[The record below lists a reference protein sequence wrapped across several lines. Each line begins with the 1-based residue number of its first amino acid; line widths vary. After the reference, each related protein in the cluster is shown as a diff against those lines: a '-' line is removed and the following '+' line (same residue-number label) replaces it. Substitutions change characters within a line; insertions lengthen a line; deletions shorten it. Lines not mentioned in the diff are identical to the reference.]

1 MATKLRGHVGEPRNV
16 AFDEARVRYYS
27 TKRDEELSY
36 IRSDGDTIFAGSNQV
51 ELFLMCM
58 ALAKHMNKS
67 PKELKKRVSNI
78 PTNAMGEEGKW
89 LILALGVV
97 DNKTLT
103 CLNDEG
109 PLYTEA
115 EKYAE
120 AGFEVLQSLLA
131 HHGGGFGQFLEIM
144 LRDIVE
150 RKIE

>member
-1 MATKLRGHVGEPRNV
+1 MAIKLRGHNGEPRNL
-16 AFDEARVRYYS
+16 AYDEARAAYYS

-36 IRSDGDTIFAGSNQV
+36 IRSGGDTIFAGSNQV
-51 ELFLMCM
+51 ELFLLCM
-58 ALAKHMNKS
+58 ALAKYANKP
-67 PKELKKRVSNI
+67 PKELKKRVNNI
-78 PTNAMGEEGKW
+78 PTNAMGEGGKW

-131 HHGGGFGQFLEIM
+131 HHGGGFGQYLEIT
-144 LRDIVE
+144 L
-150 RKIE
+150 RKIAEGNIE

>member
-1 MATKLRGHVGEPRNV
+1 MATKSRGHVGEPRNV
-16 AFDEARVRYYS
+16 AFDETRASYYS
-27 TKRDEELSY
+27 TKRDEIKSY

-58 ALAKHMNKS
+58 ALAKYADKP
-67 PKELKKRVSNI
+67 PKELKKRVNNI
-78 PTNAMGEEGKW
+78 PTNAMGEGGKW
-89 LILALGVV
+89 LILALGIV

-131 HHGGGFGQFLEIM
+131 CHGAGFGQFLEIK
-144 LRDIVE
+144 LREIAE
-150 RKIE
+150 SMIE